1 MGRKSLKLQVRIK
14 QENKV
19 KIKLRV
25 ENGGHLSKL
34 DERRVQEHL
43 ENLGRVE
50 MMSPSLLTSSWRRG
64 RINNF
69 DEFWSLNELKEEA

>member
-1 MGRKSLKLQVRIK
+1 MKPLLKTK
-14 QENKV
+14 KENKV

-50 MMSPSLLTSSWRRG
+50 MMSPSLLTSS
-64 RINNF
+64 
-69 DEFWSLNELKEEA
+69 